1 MIVLVLGLHSTRYE
15 GLRSRSGGGHE
26 NGGRSEQRVVG
37 DSKGDGLMKRRRMTS
52 AGGSLKKATVAV
64 AMVVEVKVG
73 VTRCH
78 FLQPTIV
85 IFVRRFGILR
95 VNYICNQPKPPSFK
109 VGFEFLFFIFI
120 FRHSYLCMSFFF
132 HMKSRTLSSQG

>member
-52 AGGSLKKATVAV
+52 AGGVFEEGYGGGGDGGGGEGGGHTLPFLAANN
-64 AMVVEVKVG
+64 
-73 VTRCH
+73 CH
-78 FLQPTIV
+78 FCKKIWYLKSELYLQPTQATIV
-85 IFVRRFGILR
+85 
-95 VNYICNQPKPPSFK
+95 
-109 VGFEFLFFIFI
+109 
-120 FRHSYLCMSFFF
+120 
-132 HMKSRTLSSQG
+132 